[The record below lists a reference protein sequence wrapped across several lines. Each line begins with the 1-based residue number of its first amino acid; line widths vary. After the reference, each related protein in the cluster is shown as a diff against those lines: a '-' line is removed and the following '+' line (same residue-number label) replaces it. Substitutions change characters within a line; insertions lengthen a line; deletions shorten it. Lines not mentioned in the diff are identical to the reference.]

1 MIYKWQLCIEA
12 RGSLVLVYLAQRS
25 LTLRSHQSNIRNTV
39 DPIEADRTSRH
50 MYLHRPGPGPGIAK
64 NLP

>member
-25 LTLRSHQSNIRNTV
+25 LTLRSHQRSPKHKVILET
-39 DPIEADRTSRH
+39 PLTQ
-50 MYLHRPGPGPGIAK
+50 
-64 NLP
+64 